1 MTAKIMLELD
11 DTEFRTLL
19 ALLDIAVRANGLR
32 AAKDAMPL
40 TAKMEAAYLA
50 AHPEAAEAVE

>member
-1 MTAKIMLELD
+1 MTAKIVLELD

-19 ALLDIAVRANGLR
+19 ALLDVAVRANGLR

-40 TAKMEAAYLA
+40 TAKMEAAYLV
-50 AHPEAAEAVE
+50 AHPDAAEAVE